1 MIYNNFLLPYVFAL
15 RMLSKSLSQNYVG
28 FLIRL
33 CFAGI
38 TIGSASL
45 CLTLMIMC
53 GFEQEICQKAR
64 GMCSQ
69 AVISTKNQQSIAW
82 QGTPEFLQHLL
93 PQLIENV
100 SATSVSHVVIDH
112 GQNFHNLLL
121 KAVDTKTFCEVS
133 DLSARI
139 TPRIEETGPNAKPK
153 TQRNVNLHKILHTNQ
168 VIIGYKLAQSLNVGL
183 RDELKVLLPEPSGK
197 KNVKLREVKVVVAGF
212 LDVGFNEFDAGTL
225 ICSLELF
232 WEFFGNSGQVE
243 NILIKFRKNM
253 SNRTF
258 WCSLI
263 EKLKSLLPW
272 APDQEGL
279 QASQLAQQLDDFKV
293 QAWKELYPALVSSL
307 RLEKYAM
314 FFVLLLVSIV
324 AIMNMIS
331 LLIVQVQAKRKDI
344 AILRTVGFS
353 NRFVQQIFI
362 SFGLALTF
370 FASTSGLLLAYSI
383 GLFFTHI
390 LPIQLPDAYLVATLP
405 FDLASEHLILVFIAT
420 MVVGFFA
427 TWFPAKHASNL
438 NIIKVLRGHSS

>member
-1 MIYNNFLLPYVFAL
+1 MIYNNFLLPYIFAL
-15 RMLSKSLSQNYVG
+15 RMLRKSLSQNYVS

-45 CLTLMIMC
+45 CLTLMIMS
-53 GFEQEICQKAR
+53 GFEREICQKAR
-64 GMCSQ
+64 GMSSQ
-69 AVISTKNQQSIAW
+69 AVISTKNQQLITW
-82 QGTPEFLQHLL
+82 QGTPKFLQHLL
-93 PQLIENV
+93 PKLIENV
-100 SATSVSHVVIDH
+100 SATSISHIIIDH

-121 KAVDTKTFCEVS
+121 KAVDSKSFCKVS

-139 TPRIEETGPNAKPK
+139 TPHIEETGPGAKPK
-153 TQRNVNLHKILHTNQ
+153 TQRNFSLHKILDSNH

-183 RDELKVLLPEPSGK
+183 GDELKILLPQPSGK
-197 KNVKLREVKVVVAGF
+197 KNIKLHEAKVIVAGF
-212 LDVGFNEFDAGTL
+212 LDVGFSEFDAGAL

-253 SNRTF
+253 SNQTLWR
-258 WCSLI
+258 SLI
-263 EKLKSLLPW
+263 ERLKSLLPW
-272 APDQEGL
+272 TPDQESL
-279 QASQLAQQLDDFKV
+279 QASQLAQQLEDFKV
-293 QAWKELYPALVSSL
+293 QSWKELYPALISSL

-324 AIMNMIS
+324 AIMNMVS

-353 NRFVQQIFI
+353 CCFVQQIFI
-362 SFGLALTF
+362 SFGLVLTF

-420 MVVGFFA
+420 MIVGFFA
-427 TWFPAKHASNL
+427 SWFPAKQASNL
-438 NIIKVLRGHSS
+438 NIIKVLRGNSD